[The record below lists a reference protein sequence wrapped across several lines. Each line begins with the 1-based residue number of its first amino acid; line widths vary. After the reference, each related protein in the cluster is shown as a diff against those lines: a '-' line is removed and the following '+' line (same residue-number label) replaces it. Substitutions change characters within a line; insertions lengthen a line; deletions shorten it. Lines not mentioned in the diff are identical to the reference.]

1 MMIHRTAIVH
11 PDAQLDVD
19 VQIGAYATVG
29 PGVFIG
35 RGTVV
40 GNHTLIER
48 DTRIGENNRIG
59 AFVTLGTDPQD
70 LSYKGQPTYLEIGD
84 GNTIREYTNINRGA
98 HGEGVTRIGSHNLIM
113 ACIHVAH
120 DCQLGSHI
128 IMANLA
134 TLAGHITVGDHA
146 VIGGMAAFHQF
157 VRIGTMAMV
166 GGTAGVMQDVPPYCM
181 VQGAPPAT
189 VRGLNLVGLK
199 RSGVSQED
207 ISQLKAAYRLFF
219 RRGMSREH
227 ALAEIREAVRP
238 TPEVKEFANF
248 LDAESRRG
256 ICKPHSQGE
265 DALSVVQPDGEGV
278 SPEMAAEIR
287 RQVEQVLRERE
298 AGPPQTDDVSG
309 LSEGA

>member
-1 MMIHRTAIVH
+1 M
-11 PDAQLDVD
+11 
-19 VQIGAYATVG
+19 G
-29 PGVFIG
+29 PTKIG
-35 RGTVV
+35 RG
-40 GNHTLIER
+40 NFFFAYAS
-48 DTRIGENNRIG
+48 IGQK
-59 AFVTLGTDPQD
+59 TQD
-70 LSYKGQPTYLEIGD
+70 LKYAGEPTYLEIGD

-98 HGEGVTRIGSHNLIM
+98 HGEGVTRIGSNNLIM

-134 TLAGHITVGDHA
+134 TLAGHITVGDRA

-199 RSGVSQED
+199 RSGVSQDD
-207 ISQLKAAYRLFF
+207 ISELKSAYRLYF

-227 ALAEIREAVRP
+227 ALAEIKQSVRA
-238 TPEVKEFANF
+238 TAEVKAFAGF
-248 LDAESRRG
+248 VGADSKRG

-265 DALSVVQPDGEGV
+265 EPLSLLRPGDSEV

-309 LSEGA
+309 ISEGA